1 MKKVSLSTYTTNN
14 RMDEYNRI
22 MSELARFY
30 SLPFLSLVYYLY
42 NELGYTQERI
52 AEIVNARLPKGQ
64 TVSRQ
69 AIKYA
74 LDQAGLLNK

>member
-1 MKKVSLSTYTTNN
+1 
-14 RMDEYNRI
+14 

-30 SLPFLSLVYYLY
+30 SLPFLSLVHYLY
-42 NELGYTQERI
+42 IELGYTQERI

-74 LDQAGLLNK
+74 LDQAGLLNR